1 MKRYILYFTVLIMS
15 LNLCDAYSQN
25 YNGSSQE
32 LFFGWQA
39 SARAEAMGRGLSAV
53 TGDALSFYYN
63 PAGLA
68 SAEGLNLF
76 GSFAGPYYTLDTADY
91 NYFGAS
97 YKIKKYGAVGFS
109 RDYFTYGYD
118 VIKTDE
124 FGNITGTYEPHY
136 TNYRLTLSSEVIK
149 DLFVGLNMNLFQPR
163 LSDNE
168 FTVGNETGSG
178 NSDVF
183 YVDLGVIKSLNI
195 KSKKL
200 QHNFNFATSM
210 INLNFAEV
218 KMVDASQADP
228 LPVIFRLGASY
239 NLLIED
245 MSIISKL
252 RSYNI
257 LLNLEYED
265 LFNSKYYGGFHS
277 GLEFTFLEMLSLRG
291 GYYTQKI
298 QECENC
304 KDNLSEFTYGFGV
317 NVPVNQLSKG
327 KVPLEVKFDYV
338 NLKQPSQINDKDDWN
353 NFHVYTFRASW
364 IF

>member
-1 MKRYILYFTVLIMS
+1 MNKILMILTTIIFSFNFHDTF
-15 LNLCDAYSQN
+15 AQT
-25 YNGSSQE
+25 YNGSFQE

-53 TGDALSFYYN
+53 KGDALSYYYN

-76 GSFAGPYYTLDTADY
+76 GSFAGPYYILDTADY

-97 YKIKKYGAVGFS
+97 YKIKKYGTVGFS

-118 VIKTDE
+118 VIITDE
-124 FGNITGTYEPHY
+124 YGNITGTYEPKM

-149 DLFVGLNMNLFQPR
+149 DLFVGLNLNLFQPR
-163 LSDNE
+163 LSSGE
-168 FTVGNETGSG
+168 LTVGNETGG

-183 YVDLGVIKSLNI
+183 FADLGVLKSLNI

-200 QHNFNFATSM
+200 QHNFNFAASLM
-210 INLNFAEV
+210 NFNFAEYSFS
-218 KMVDASQADP
+218 DGDQGDP
-228 LPVIFRLGASY
+228 LPVIFRIGASY
-239 NLLIED
+239 NLLPED

-257 LLNLEYED
+257 LVNLEYED

-291 GYYTQKI
+291 GYYTQEI
-298 QECENC
+298 TDNCNNC
-304 KDNLSEFTYGFGV
+304 KDKLSEFTYGFGV
-317 NVPVNQLSKG
+317 NVPVRQLSKG
-327 KVPLEVKFDYV
+327 EVPLEVKFDYI
-338 NLKQPSQINDKDDWN
+338 NLKQPTQVTDKDDWN
-353 NFHVYTFRASW
+353 KFHVYTIRASW